1 MSSSRGHLDVAD
13 VYRRHGRMVLRR
25 ARLLLGDDEEAREA
39 LQELFM
45 SLVHDPGRFRGE
57 SSIVTFLY
65 RATTNMCLNRL
76 RDRRNRA
83 RLLGE
88 RVSPVSAWT
97 SAPTAV
103 LASQAQEL
111 LARLPDELARV
122 VVYAFIDE
130 MTQEEIADV
139 MQCSRKHVG
148 HLIGRA
154 RKLVDPEEQC
164 A

>member
-1 MSSSRGHLDVAD
+1 MSGSRAHLDVAD
-13 VYRRHGRMVLRR
+13 LYRRHGRMVLRR
-25 ARLLLGDDEEAREA
+25 ARVLLGDQEEAREA

-65 RATTNMCLNRL
+65 RATTNLCLNRL
-76 RDRRNRA
+76 RDRRNRT
-83 RLLGE
+83 RLLAE
-88 RVSPVSAWT
+88 RVSPIAAQTCSPA
-97 SAPTAV
+97 AV
-103 LASQAQEL
+103 LASEAQEL
-111 LARLPDELARV
+111 LAQLPDELARV
-122 VVYAFIDE
+122 VVYAFVDE
-130 MTQEEIADV
+130 MTQEEIAEV

-154 RKLVDPEEQC
+154 RRLLDPEEQC

>member
-1 MSSSRGHLDVAD
+1 MSSSRVHLDVD

-25 ARLLLGDDEEAREA
+25 ARVLLGDDEEAREA

-83 RLLGE
+83 RLLDQ
-88 RVSPVSAWT
+88 RVSPVSTAT
-97 SAPTAV
+97 AAPTAV
-103 LASQAQEL
+103 LASEAQEL
-111 LARLPDELARV
+111 LARLPDDLARV

-130 MTQEEIADV
+130 MTQEEIANV

-154 RKLVDPEEQC
+154 RRLIDPEEQC